1 METKLLNLNGQ
12 EVGKL
17 EFPQEVFSR
26 KVDIHFLHELVKYY
40 LANKRIGTACAKTR
54 AEVNGSNRKP
64 CKQKGTGR
72 ARHVSTRSPLWRT
85 GGVVFGPRPHSF
97 KLDMPRTKRRT
108 ALMEA
113 LSAKYADGSV
123 MAVENLDIKE
133 AKTKN
138 VKDILKALKIDGE
151 KVLFVMDKA
160 EDKFILASRN
170 MKKVSWFL
178 GSNINAYVI
187 LRANKIVFTSSGLES
202 AMSLFSG
209 DSLAKKTEEK
219 V

>member
-1 METKLLNLNGQ
+1 
-12 EVGKL
+12 
-17 EFPQEVFSR
+17 
-26 KVDIHFLHELVKYY
+26 
-40 LANKRIGTACAKTR
+40 
-54 AEVNGSNRKP
+54 
-64 CKQKGTGR
+64 
-72 ARHVSTRSPLWRT
+72 
-85 GGVVFGPRPHSF
+85 
-97 KLDMPRTKRRT
+97 
-108 ALMEA
+108 MEA